1 MLMWASEIFI
11 SLQRLHVM
19 IIIKGVE
26 GKFHKTAFMTPFMTN
41 LCLSVSVSVATPA
54 NIDVVDTYLY
64 CHAL

>member
-1 MLMWASEIFI
+1 M
-11 SLQRLHVM
+11 
-19 IIIKGVE
+19 IIKGVE

-64 CHAL
+64 CHALC